1 MARQRPRKQ
10 FKITAKIFDK
20 RGKLISIA
28 ENSYQKTHPYQYKL
42 ACNVGK
48 PEAIY
53 LHAEIAAI
61 LKLPKN
67 SKPHTILVE
76 RYNTNGQPVLA
87 KPCPICIQAIKEKE
101 INNILHT

>member
-1 MARQRPRKQ
+1 MPRVRPRKQ
-10 FKITAKIFDK
+10 FKIMAKIFDK
-20 RGKLISIA
+20 RGKLISMA
-28 ENSYQKTHPYQYKL
+28 SNSYQKTHPYQSKL
-42 ACNVGK
+42 AKEVGK

-67 SKPHTILVE
+67 AKAHTILVE

-87 KPCPICIQAIKEKE
+87 KPCAICMKAINAKK
-101 INNILHT
+101 INNILYT